1 MKRHWV
7 MDIETMSDFF
17 CAVFEHYKEESVT
30 EFVISFKENQIKKLV
45 DFINENIKSENGILV
60 LMVLTLMHK

>member
-45 DFINENIKSENGILV
+45 DFINESLFR
-60 LMVLTLMHK
+60 